1 MRILHLADL
10 HIGKKIY
17 GYSMLY
23 EQKHILL
30 DEVPKVIDEWK
41 IDMILIAGD
50 IYDASVPSG
59 QAVTLLDSFLTMLS
73 EKKVNTYIIPGNH
86 DSAERISFA
95 SDILRKNNI
104 YVAKPINYEAD
115 NTVLEKYSDN
125 DEYGE
130 INIYLMPYINC
141 ENAKN
146 IIDNT
151 QVDASV
157 RNILAAHQFVTMAGS
172 ENELSASE
180 TKNVG
185 GLDDVDVSIF
195 DEFDYVALGHLH
207 APQRVG
213 RETVRYAGSILK
225 YSFSEA
231 DQKKSFTIVDMGE
244 KGDINITKVPIIPI
258 NDMRKIRGP
267 IDKLLDKDV
276 YMEGNADDYIQVTL
290 TDEDE
295 VFDAVRRLKTVYKN
309 MLKLDFDNSR
319 IRALNEVENI
329 EDIEQKSDIELFCE
343 FYKNRTDTELSEA
356 EFDIMKKV
364 MDKNRQVIQ

>member
-10 HIGKKIY
+10 HIGKKVY
-17 GYSMLY
+17 GYSMLE

-30 DEVPKVIDEWK
+30 DEVLEVIDNWHIET
-41 IDMILIAGD
+41 ILIAGD

-59 QAVTLLDSFLTMLS
+59 QAVTLLDSFLTRLS
-73 EKKVNTYIIPGNH
+73 EKEVKTYIIPGNH

-95 SDILRKNNI
+95 SDILKKNNI
-104 YVAKPINYEAD
+104 YVAKPLNYEVD
-115 NTVLEKYSDN
+115 NAMLEKCV
-125 DEYGE
+125 DEDIYGK
-130 INIYLMPYINC
+130 INIYLMPYISC
-141 ENAKN
+141 ENVKD

-151 QVDASV
+151 QIDTSE
-157 RNILAAHQFVTMAGS
+157 RNILTAHQFVTSVGN

-185 GLDDVDVSIF
+185 GLDDIDVSVF
-195 DEFDYVALGHLH
+195 DDFDYVALGHLH

-213 RETVRYAGSILK
+213 RDTVRYAGSILK
-225 YSFSEA
+225 YSFSET
-231 DQKKSFTIVDMGE
+231 DQKKSFTIVDIGE
-244 KGDINITKVPIIPI
+244 KGDITINKIPIIPI

-267 IDKLLDKDV
+267 INMLLDKDV
-276 YMEGNADDYIQVTL
+276 YMEGNTEDYIQVTL

-295 VFDAVRRLKTVYKN
+295 VFDAVRRLKMVYKN

-319 IRALNEVENI
+319 VRALNEVETI
-329 EDIEQKSDIELFCE
+329 ENIEQKSDIELFCE

-364 MDKNRQVIQ
+364 MDINRQVI